1 MEKMKEKASNIE
13 AKEIW
18 AKPELEIV
26 SVKDNTLNNGAVL
39 LDAGFVS

>member
-1 MEKMKEKASNIE
+1 MEKMKENASHVE

-26 SVKDNTLNNGAVL
+26 SVKDNTLNGGAILPDGV
-39 LDAGFVS
+39 VIS